1 MKNKLS
7 SIIKNT
13 IGFTTNR
20 KLIVLESDD
29 WGSNR
34 MPSKEVFELLKEK
47 GLTND
52 NIRYDRYDTLAN
64 ATDLAA
70 MFEVLHSVKDRNGRP
85 AAVTPVSVLANPDY
99 KKIETTGFK
108 EYHYELFTDSLTKR
122 GEEKAINLW
131 KEGIDGGFF
140 VPQYHG
146 REHLNVARWM
156 KALQAGHEATHI
168 AFGQGVYGISFLN
181 DRQVEDSYLAAY
193 DYFEPS
199 EIEQLKEITID
210 GLNQFEKI
218 FGFRSSYFVP
228 PNGPL
233 SAKLNPVL
241 SDNGIRGIQTAR
253 FIYSEPVGMGLTK
266 KRIRYFGMKTKYNQ
280 VYTLRNAFFEP
291 SEPTSFSWVD
301 KCLADIEFAFTYK
314 KPAVISS
321 HRVNFI
327 GSIHPE
333 NRDRGLSQLKELLK
347 SIVKKWPDVEFITSG
362 ELISLMSGTD
372 HV

>member
-1 MKNKLS
+1 MFINKLS
-7 SIIKNT
+7 GSIKNK

-20 KLIVLESDD
+20 KLIILESDD

-34 MPSKEVFELLKEK
+34 MPSEEVFELLKEK

-52 NIRYDRYDTLAN
+52 NIRYDRYDTLAS
-64 ATDLAA
+64 ATDLAE

-85 AAVTPVSVLANPDY
+85 AAVTPVSVLANPDF
-99 KKIETTGFK
+99 KKIEESGFK
-108 EYHYELFTDSLTKR
+108 QYHYELFTDSLRKR
-122 GEEKAINLW
+122 REENAINLW
-131 KEGIDGGFF
+131 NEGIQGGFF

-146 REHLNVARWM
+146 REHLNVAKWM
-156 KALQAGHEATHI
+156 KALQNGHEATHI
-168 AFGQGVYGISFLN
+168 AFQHGVYGITLTDNNS
-181 DRQVEDSYLAAY
+181 EDSYLAAY

-199 EIEQLKEITID
+199 EIEQLKEITSD
-210 GLNQFEKI
+210 GLNQFEKV
-218 FGFRSSYFVP
+218 FGFRSTYFVP

-233 SAKLNPVL
+233 SSMLNPLL
-241 SDNGIRGIQTAR
+241 SEKGIKGIQTAR
-253 FIYSEPVGMGLTK
+253 FIYSESIGKGQIK

-301 KCLADIEFAFTYK
+301 KCLADIEFAFKYK

-333 NRDRGLSQLKELLK
+333 NRDRGLAQLKELLK
-347 SIVKKWPDVEFITSG
+347 LIVKKWPDVEFITSG
-362 ELISLMSGTD
+362 ELISLMIK
-372 HV
+372 